1 MGWLTKILKG
11 SSHKFSDG
19 QCNGRYR
26 EDRNLEGPRYSA
38 VSELYCF
45 LVHFELKIK
54 GFLEFLIQEGS
65 DFDKEEIECAI
76 ALSLS
81 EQEHVIPQDDK
92 GKKIIEYKSETEE
105 DDDDDEDEDEEYMRA
120 QLEAAEEEERRVAQ
134 AQIEEEE
141 KRRAEAQL
149 EETEKLLAKARLEEE
164 EMRRSK
170 AQLEEDELLA
180 KALQESMNVG
190 SPPRY
195 DPGNILQ
202 PYPFLIP
209 SSHRICV
216 GCQAEIG
223 HGRFLSCMGGVW
235 HPECFC
241 CNACDKPIIDY
252 EVPIHFIKYYYC
264 ILLILLKLNLFKLCF
279 TVLNV
284 RKSAL
289 SQIML
294 QGAASS

>member
-1 MGWLTKILKG
+1 MVQKYI
-11 SSHKFSDG
+11 
-19 QCNGRYR
+19 N
-26 EDRNLEGPRYSA
+26 
-38 VSELYCF
+38 
-45 LVHFELKIK
+45 VHFLDFQTLSSLDSDMMHDHISSNESIL
-54 GFLEFLIQEGS
+54 FLCLFS
-65 DFDKEEIECAI
+65 W
-76 ALSLS
+76 
-81 EQEHVIPQDDK
+81 
-92 GKKIIEYKSETEE
+92 
-105 DDDDDEDEDEEYMRA
+105 
-120 QLEAAEEEERRVAQ
+120 
-134 AQIEEEE
+134 
-141 KRRAEAQL
+141 
-149 EETEKLLAKARLEEE
+149 
-164 EMRRSK
+164 
-170 AQLEEDELLA
+170 
-180 KALQESMNVG
+180 
-190 SPPRY
+190 
-195 DPGNILQ
+195 
-202 PYPFLIP
+202 
-209 SSHRICV
+209 RICV